1 MLIKSAQCFLTH
13 IKLASLP
20 TPLIT
25 FFVLLFSVCL
35 VVTFLCASHDFMGS
49 QRGKRELKT
58 VRLGGGDEKK
68 GLSKLQSNI
77 SNKALLVVKMVSW
90 RKTQDG
96 QEEDREQEN
105 LCNDDEEEEAAV
117 WKRTII
123 MGEKCRPLEFSGKIT
138 YDSHGNPVLDPKSRG
153 SKNTN
158 GK

>member
-1 MLIKSAQCFLTH
+1 M
-13 IKLASLP
+13 
-20 TPLIT
+20 
-25 FFVLLFSVCL
+25 
-35 VVTFLCASHDFMGS
+35 
-49 QRGKRELKT
+49 
-58 VRLGGGDEKK
+58 RLGGGDEKK

-138 YDSHGNPVLDPKSRG
+138 YDSLGNPVLDPKSRG